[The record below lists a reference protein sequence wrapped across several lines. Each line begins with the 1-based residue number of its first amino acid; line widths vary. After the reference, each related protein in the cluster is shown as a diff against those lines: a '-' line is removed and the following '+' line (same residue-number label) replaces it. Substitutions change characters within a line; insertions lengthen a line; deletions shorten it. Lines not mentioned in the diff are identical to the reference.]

1 MKTSSLVSL
10 ICILLL
16 VLASAV
22 LAGEEFVFQYG
33 RDGYEDTRDT
43 HITEY
48 SGNNGNNMG
57 GNIENECCEYN
68 PANVDGKSVLVW
80 FDVSSIPKSAAVA
93 EAILEMYMTSTRN
106 GGNDKEVAA
115 HRLLKDWAE
124 GVGTGIDGN
133 AANNDEVCGRWT
145 GVGNEEWT
153 TVGADEPG
161 EDFVAEPEDTIE
173 IGATTGE
180 WYSWDVTDACQYWI
194 RNPGDNFGLILLEPR
209 PHAQTLGTKV
219 FAAKENTN
227 PDIRPKLTVMVGAL
241 SVFDSPG
248 SKLTTCWGMLKQDD
262 ASRSQWNSVG

>member
-1 MKTSSLVSL
+1 M
-10 ICILLL
+10 
-16 VLASAV
+16 
-22 LAGEEFVFQYG
+22 
-33 RDGYEDTRDT
+33 
-43 HITEY
+43 
-48 SGNNGNNMG
+48 
-57 GNIENECCEYN
+57 
-68 PANVDGKSVLVW
+68 
-80 FDVSSIPKSAAVA
+80 
-93 EAILEMYMTSTRN
+93 
-106 GGNDKEVAA
+106 
-115 HRLLKDWAE
+115 KDWAE
-124 GVGTGIDGN
+124 GTGTGIDGR

-248 SKLTTCWGMLKQDD
+248 SKLTTCWGMLK
-262 ASRSQWNSVG
+262 